1 MKSSILHPP
10 GPPETSGGNFTR
22 REFIKTTAAATTVGL
37 FHIKCAPKFE
47 AAVFSFGLVGDV
59 HYADKAMRIN
69 RYYRESIAKL
79 EQCVETFS
87 HNRLPFAVHLGD
99 FVDSAEDKLT
109 ELEYLATIRDVFSA
123 FKGPK
128 HFVMGNHDLFVF
140 SKEEYLK
147 NCNAP
152 ADKGY
157 YAFDEGGFHF
167 VVLDANFLKTG
178 EAYDS
183 GNYKWTDTNINSPQM
198 EWLRQDLRLAANR
211 KTIVFVHQNL
221 FGEDTPY
228 GVKNAPAVRAILE
241 RAGNV
246 LAVFQGHYHKGGRK
260 KINGIHYLTH
270 KALVDGASL
279 ANNSFSI
286 VSIDGR
292 NRVQVQGFGKQG
304 TVVLG

>member
-1 MKSSILHPP
+1 MKSKLS
-10 GPPETSGGNFTR
+10 R
-22 REFIKTTAAATTVGL
+22 RKFIKSTTAASIAGL
-37 FHIKCAPKFE
+37 FHIKCAPGFE
-47 AAVFSFGLVGDV
+47 TAVFSFGLVADV
-59 HYADKAMRIN
+59 HYADKTMRIN

-99 FVDSAEDKLT
+99 FVDSAEDKQT
-109 ELEYLATIRDVFSA
+109 ELGYLATIRQTFSA

-128 HFVMGNHDLFVF
+128 HFVMGNHDLFAF

-152 ADKGY
+152 TDTGY
-157 YAFDEGGFHF
+157 YAFDEAGFHF
-167 VVLDANFLKTG
+167 VVLDANFMKSG

-183 GNYKWTDTNINSPQM
+183 GNYKWTDTNINPPQI
-198 EWLRQDLRLAANR
+198 EWLAQDLRNAASK

-228 GVKNAPAVRAILE
+228 GVKNAPAVREILE
-241 RAGNV
+241 KAGNV
-246 LAVFQGHYHKGGRK
+246 LTVFQGHYHKGGHR

-279 ANNSFSI
+279 ENNSFSM
-286 VSIDGR
+286 VSIDRR

-304 TVVLG
+304 TMVLG